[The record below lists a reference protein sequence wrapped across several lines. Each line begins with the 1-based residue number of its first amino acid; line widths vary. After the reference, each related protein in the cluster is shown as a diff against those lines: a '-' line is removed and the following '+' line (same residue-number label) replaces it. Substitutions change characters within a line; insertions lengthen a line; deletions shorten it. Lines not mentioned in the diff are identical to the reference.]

1 MILTC
6 LCPYESQVGV
16 VDSERVIRV
25 AGDHIPTVHFQSVG
39 FAVNDPG
46 ILPTEVLP
54 ILTMVMNRDGSPAG
68 DGTPQI
74 TASESGGTLITI
86 PGENFGFGMN
96 NTFDTMVM
104 IGGLPC
110 EI

>member
-1 MILTC
+1 
-6 LCPYESQVGV
+6 
-16 VDSERVIRV
+16 
-25 AGDHIPTVHFQSVG
+25 
-39 FAVNDPG
+39 
-46 ILPTEVLP
+46 
-54 ILTMVMNRDGSPAG
+54 MVMNRDGSPAG